1 MYAEKTIIM
10 GGCRA
15 IIAGMKKVLVPLADG
30 FEDIEAVAVIDVL
43 RRGGVEVVTAALS
56 SEPSALSAHGI
67 RMCADAILEDVLD
80 SHWDAIILP
89 GGGQGTA
96 NLMACEPLAERL
108 RAQKMSGGLVCAICA
123 APTVLAAAG
132 VLEDEDVTCY
142 PSCAEDMG
150 RPVVQV
156 PAIADGQII
165 TGQGPGA
172 ALTFAFA
179 VLMHLAGE
187 GVAHEVAEG
196 MVAAI

>member
-1 MYAEKTIIM
+1 
-10 GGCRA
+10 
-15 IIAGMKKVLVPLADG
+15 
-30 FEDIEAVAVIDVL
+30 VAVIDVL
-43 RRGGVEVVTAALS
+43 RRGGVEVVTATLS
-56 SEPSALSAHGI
+56 SEKSALSAHGI
-67 RMCADAILEDVLD
+67 RMFADAVLEETLD

-108 RAQKMSGGLVCAICA
+108 RAQKESGGLVCAICA

-132 VLEDEDVTCY
+132 VLEGEDVTCY
-142 PSCAEDMG
+142 PSCEEDMG
-150 RPVVQV
+150 CPVVQV

-179 VLMHLAGE
+179 VLMHLVGE
-187 GVAHEVAEG
+187 DVAREVSEG
-196 MVAAI
+196 MVATI